1 MQTSSLIQHCRIDTS
16 DRFQWLNKIVGWRAT
31 LNEEIHFDIYSID
44 INDSIGVKD
53 LKPEHL
59 TTLACFIETI
69 LRNKRAVRI
78 SANPEVK
85 SFLQDELH
93 LESYWNE
100 GRNYVQAK
108 NASVFN
114 LWRVSSDSIE
124 FYAMKVADYFKHTE
138 FKSKDLTPISE
149 SLLEAYYN
157 VNDHSLSDG
166 VAYSFAK
173 YDEARR
179 RMEVSVCD
187 FGRGIAESVRTV
199 CPNISDEDAIL
210 KAFETKFTIKST
222 LHNGGYGLENIRAAC
237 SDKDYLWVVSNG
249 VAFVCNGEQQRI
261 VKIASE
267 FKGTLLFYSISLD
280 HLEDDEFTDDLID
293 L

>member
-1 MQTSSLIQHCRIDTS
+1 MQTLGLTQHCNIDTV
-16 DRFQWLNKIVGWRAT
+16 DRFQWLNKIAGWRAT
-31 LNEEIHFDIYSID
+31 FNAGVHFDTCDID
-44 INDSIGVKD
+44 IKKSISVKD

-69 LRNKRAVRI
+69 FRNKCKVRI
-78 SANPEVK
+78 SANSEVR
-85 SFLQDELH
+85 SFLQDELC
-93 LESYWNE
+93 LELYWNE
-100 GRNYVQAK
+100 GNNYVPAK
-108 NASVFN
+108 NTSVFN
-114 LWRVSSDSIE
+114 LWKVCADNME
-124 FYAMKVADYFKHTE
+124 FYARKVADYFKHTE
-138 FKSKDLTPISE
+138 FRNKDLTPISE

-173 YDEARR
+173 YDEVRR
-179 RMEVSVCD
+179 RIEVSVCD

-199 CPNISDEDAIL
+199 CPDISDEDAIL

-222 LHNGGYGLENIRAAC
+222 QHNAGYGLENIRDAC

-249 VAFVCNGEQQRI
+249 AAFVCNGEQQRV
-261 VKIASE
+261 VKFTPE

-280 HLEDDEFTDDLID
+280 HLDDNEFTDDLVD